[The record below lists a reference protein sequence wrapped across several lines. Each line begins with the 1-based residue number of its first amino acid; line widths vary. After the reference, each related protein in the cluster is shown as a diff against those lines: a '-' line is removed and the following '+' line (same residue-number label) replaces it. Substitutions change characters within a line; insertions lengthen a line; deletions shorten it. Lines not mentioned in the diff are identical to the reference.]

1 MSVITRLFKRL
12 LIFSVTI
19 ILMGIITIAQG
30 EKTNFSYSHG
40 AIVRADTT
48 LPQMA
53 IIFTGGDYNDGG
65 SYIRTVLHD
74 KKVKASFF
82 FTGDFYR
89 NPENRALINNLKS
102 DGQYLGPHSNK
113 HLLYCS
119 WEKRDSLLVT
129 RQQFID
135 DMNANYQTMDSL
147 FGIKRTNAK
156 FFIPPYEWYNDSIA
170 TWASEIGLVL
180 FNYTHGTISHT
191 DYTSPDMSNYRS
203 SETIWKN
210 VIHYEQTAPHGF
222 NGFILLIHLG
232 VLPGRTD
239 MFYHRLGDLIDYLRN
254 RHYQLVRIDQL
265 LGEN

>member
-1 MSVITRLFKRL
+1 MNLAVIRTKFTIWILPLILLFAVLVQVK
-12 LIFSVTI
+12 
-19 ILMGIITIAQG
+19 GAQP
-30 EKTNFSYSHG
+30 NFLYSHG
-40 AIVRADTT
+40 AIVRGDTT
-48 LPQMA
+48 KPMMA
-53 IIFTGGDYNDGG
+53 LIFTGGDYNDGG
-65 SYIRTVLHD
+65 TYIRNVLHD

-89 NPENRALINNLKS
+89 NPENRELIKGLKS

-119 WEKRDSLLVT
+119 WENRDSLLVT
-129 RQQFID
+129 RQQFVNDI
-135 DMNANYQTMDSL
+135 NANYRTMDSL
-147 FGIKRTNAK
+147 FGIKKAEAR

-170 TWASEIGLVL
+170 KWAKDTGLVL
-180 FNYTHGTISHT
+180 FNFTHGTISHT

-203 SETIWKN
+203 SATIWKN
-210 VIHYEQTAPHGF
+210 VITYEQTSPQGF

-254 RHYQLVRIDQL
+254 QNYQLVRIDQL
-265 LGEN
+265 LRSN